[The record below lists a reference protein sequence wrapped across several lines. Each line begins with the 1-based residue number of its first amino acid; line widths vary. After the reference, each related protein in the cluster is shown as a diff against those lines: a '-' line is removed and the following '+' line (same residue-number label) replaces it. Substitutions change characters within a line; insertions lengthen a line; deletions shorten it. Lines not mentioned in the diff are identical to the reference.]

1 MPSED
6 ERLEELQE
14 RISDWI
20 ADYGEDSVYPSY
32 DDALPD
38 DKISEILDSKS
49 PNDAFQEAL
58 YDYYAGA
65 IDDCYDEAYSN
76 MENDLLNEENEDL
89 FANHESELRDQL
101 CDELAVTV
109 DEETLLSQP
118 VHCCVFL
125 DIDKEKENNLLV
137 DAVLSDA
144 PITADA
150 EKEMEKSSIAFLAE
164 TQGYSA
170 SDTIRFL
177 KDNPPIR
184 TENAKGF
191 LPSLSQEIA
200 NVGDYNADL
209 CFLKTYALG
218 DLITMEEM
226 NRWNEPFQLP
236 IDKKTFCGFYD
247 RPNYGGSTLEIELE
261 EDFLLD
267 SSHCCIT
274 PEIKESNRSYT
285 LDNIYGLDP
294 SWGWTEGEFSK
305 DNAPAKPA
313 PWKTPT
319 NFTAEPYLLYDA
331 KTEKADSLGF
341 LPLDASNRP
350 ERLSSLAP
358 NESLIPY
365 SDIVPSMLK
374 DQKVCNA
381 IWKLAKRLSENYE
394 PMLLAQLNHNP
405 SVPGYQPKFRDATDL
420 AAKAIRNLSSQLR
433 RMGYTPAEIG
443 KALQEGSKIARQKTN
458 DFSK

>member
-58 YDYYAGA
+58 YDYYAEA

-109 DEETLLSQP
+109 PEEILLSQP

-125 DIDKEKENNLLV
+125 DLDKEKENNLLV
-137 DAVLSDA
+137 DAVFSDD
-144 PITADA
+144 PIDA
-150 EKEMEKSSIAFLAE
+150 SAKKEMEKSSIAFLAE

-236 IDKKTFCGFYD
+236 MDKKTTCGFYD
-247 RPNYGGSTLEIELE
+247 RPNYAGSTLEIELE
-261 EDFLLD
+261 EDILLD
-267 SSHCCIT
+267 SSQCQII
-274 PEIKESNRSYT
+274 PDIKEPYRSYT
-285 LDNIYGLDP
+285 LDHVYGLNP
-294 SWGWTEGEFSK
+294 SCWTEGEFSK
-305 DNAPAKPA
+305 GISPAKPV
-313 PWKTPT
+313 PRKIPT
-319 NFTAEPYLLYDA
+319 NFSKESYLLYDA
-331 KTEKADSLGF
+331 KKENADFLGF

-405 SVPGYQPKFRDATDL
+405 SVPDYQPEFRDATDL
-420 AAKAIRNLSSQLR
+420 ATKAIRNLSSQLR